1 MTKRKIRLALLYGG
15 RSAEHQVSVVSA
27 RSVIEALDPERFE
40 VVPIGIT
47 RDGSWVLPDVPPAEL
62 VAPDGGLPEVDTAGT
77 ALALRPEQRSAAF
90 TAAGPASVRPAS
102 GGSGGLKERSGSPP
116 VNRRSGGA
124 LSAPL
129 VDSPAIDVVFPILHG
144 PYGEDGT
151 VQGLFELADLPYVGA
166 GVLASALAM
175 DKAMAKVVFAQAGL
189 PQVPFL
195 LVRERHWRADPDRVA
210 AEIAERFT
218 FPVFVKPSRLG
229 SSIGITKVKIPA
241 DLPAALEAAYAHD
254 AKALI
259 EQGVAAREL
268 ECGVL
273 GNDRPETSLVG
284 EVVPGNEFYDFEAKY
299 LDESLQLL
307 IPAPVPDRVAARVRE
322 LAVSAFTALDCEG
335 FARVDFFYQEA
346 SGEVLLNEVNTIPG
360 FTPMSMFPLLWSAS
374 GLPYPDLVARLVE
387 LAVERH
393 AAKKG

>member
-1 MTKRKIRLALLYGG
+1 
-15 RSAEHQVSVVSA
+15 
-27 RSVIEALDPERFE
+27 
-40 VVPIGIT
+40 
-47 RDGSWVLPDVPPAEL
+47 
-62 VAPDGGLPEVDTAGT
+62 VDAAGT
-77 ALALRPEQRSAAF
+77 ALVLRPEQGSAAL
-90 TAAGPASVRPAS
+90 TEA
-102 GGSGGLKERSGSPP
+102 GSPVGGPP
-116 VNRRSGGA
+116 VPSRIGE
-124 LSAPL
+124 
-129 VDSPAIDVVFPILHG
+129 VDVVFPILHG

-195 LVRERHWRADPDRVA
+195 LVRERDWRAEADRVA
-210 AEIAERFT
+210 AEVAERFT

-360 FTPMSMFPLLWSAS
+360 FTPKSMFPLLWSAS